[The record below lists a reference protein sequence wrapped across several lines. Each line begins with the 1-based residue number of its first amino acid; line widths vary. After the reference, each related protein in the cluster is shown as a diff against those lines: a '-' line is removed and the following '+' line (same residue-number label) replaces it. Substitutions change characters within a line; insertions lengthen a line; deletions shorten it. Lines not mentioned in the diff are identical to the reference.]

1 MDWDDDVDPPEIV
14 DAAEEAEEEYQKL
27 QEWMLLRKAKRVSE
41 TVLLAYYHEQ
51 VRLIPLARFLFV
63 FNQIYCI
70 IIIFILMNNQI

>member
-14 DAAEEAEEEYQKL
+14 DAAEEAEGSLIPKKSEKSYKKEYQKF

-51 VRLIPLARFLFV
+51 VRLIPLARFLFA
-63 FNQIYCI
+63 FNQI
-70 IIIFILMNNQI
+70 